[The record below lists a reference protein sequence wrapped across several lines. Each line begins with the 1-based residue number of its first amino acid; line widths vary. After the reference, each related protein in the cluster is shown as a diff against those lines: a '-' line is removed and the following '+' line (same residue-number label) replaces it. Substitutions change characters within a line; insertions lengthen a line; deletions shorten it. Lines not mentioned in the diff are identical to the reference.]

1 VRAQDQ
7 VPFLYSKIKL
17 TQPAQGIFQLFYC
30 WFCLGTQR
38 WLVLESSSSA
48 HRRQCP
54 AEHRS
59 MPTAASVTRASG
71 CTCDDLKVNGLEQ
84 GTPVSVLPLKG
95 DAEVGAIPEDR
106 RWIFFTRGRL

>member
-1 VRAQDQ
+1 
-7 VPFLYSKIKL
+7 
-17 TQPAQGIFQLFYC
+17 
-30 WFCLGTQR
+30 
-38 WLVLESSSSA
+38 
-48 HRRQCP
+48 
-54 AEHRS
+54 

-95 DAEVGAIPEDR
+95 DAEVGAIPEER